1 MNPTDGSG
9 GARGGGSNG
18 IGRAAGK
25 GFKEDGVRTLA
36 VGRGRVTRKGFL
48 SIKRSS

>member
-1 MNPTDGSG
+1 MNPTDGS
-9 GARGGGSNG
+9 RGGG
-18 IGRAAGK
+18 GRGQQWYWPAAGK